1 MGRTALIAAT
11 LAEGCLMSIEIT
23 PFEAVSVDQREAS
36 GRAALAISGAL
47 AAMTFTV
54 LVVILA

>member
-1 MGRTALIAAT
+1 
-11 LAEGCLMSIEIT
+11 MSIQIA
-23 PFEAVSVDQREAS
+23 PFEAVSADQREAS

>member
-1 MGRTALIAAT
+1 MGRTALIAAI
-11 LAEGCLMSIEIT
+11 LAEGFFMSIQIA
-23 PFEAVSVDQREAS
+23 PFEAVSVDQREVS
-36 GRAALAISGAL
+36 GRAALAISGAI